1 MGELKRILLIGALGL
16 TAWAQPEPLPTPT
29 EPDPAP
35 AVVPVAPP
43 KVVTHPRFLVAR
55 GETLRFPSTA
65 TTPPPANEFCR
76 FEKKAGAWFVTG
88 TAPGVASFNWD
99 KDHWDILVRERA
111 LKVPEK
117 VTLSVFGEY
126 PTGQALLHWARD
138 FLHPRAEL
146 KEAGG
151 VLKSS
156 GSELIAYEG
165 APKVELKSE
174 ALEARK
180 ADGLILSNWPEKI
193 EEDQVVL
200 EAPLTPE
207 KHWRVMIH
215 HRNMPGQPPRWL
227 EVEIVQPAGVEERY
241 AVTSYLTGPA
251 SDEIFCGHLAAA
263 RYFKAPSSGYMV
275 SVPGGKRHLLERSLM
290 KPGQTV
296 SAMLAIRG
304 LSPRAQAGLLRV
316 SVRGLDST
324 EPLALKPFDPKA
336 RTARGVF
343 PAEVVR
349 ELSYQVGS
357 AYLFEDIGGQPYL
370 NEVSNGSPSPGNF
383 GAVYRYRWK
392 LENATDQP
400 QEVRMEMSARGGP
413 ARASLWIDGESIE
426 TDLLKAEPRLLK
438 RWLLPPASRRE
449 VVMETFPQAGS
460 NFPLSIT
467 LSSRAATNLPDTP
480 ASGTLPNY
488 YIP

>member
-1 MGELKRILLIGALGL
+1 MVELKRVLLIWGMALA
-16 TAWAQPEPLPTPT
+16 AWAQPEPLPTPT
-29 EPDPAP
+29 EPAAP
-35 AVVPVAPP
+35 VVVPVAQPR
-43 KVVTHPRFLVAR
+43 VVSHPRFLVAR
-55 GETLRFPSTA
+55 GETLRFPSSA
-65 TTPPPANEFCR
+65 TTAPPPNDYCR
-76 FEKKAGAWFVTG
+76 FEKKAGGWFVTG
-88 TAPGVASFNWD
+88 VAPGVASFNWG

-111 LKVPEK
+111 LLLPSSLPL
-117 VTLSVFGEY
+117 TVFGDY
-126 PTGQALLHWARD
+126 PVGQALLHYARD
-138 FLHPRAEL
+138 YLHGRADL
-146 KEAGG
+146 KESGG
-151 VLKSS
+151 VLKAS
-156 GSELIAYEG
+156 GADLIAYEG
-165 APKVELKSE
+165 APKVELRTE
-174 ALEARK
+174 VVEARK

-193 EEDQVVL
+193 EEDQVLL

-207 KHWRVMIH
+207 KHWRVMVH
-215 HRNMPGQPPRWL
+215 HRNLPEQPPRWL
-227 EVEIVQPAGVEERY
+227 EIEIVQPAGVDERY

-263 RYFKAPSSGYMV
+263 RYFKAPSSGYLV
-275 SVPGGKRHLLERSLM
+275 SVGGGKRHLLERALL

-296 SAMLAIRG
+296 SAMLAVRG
-304 LSPRAQAGLLRV
+304 LLPRGQAGLLRI
-316 SVRGLDST
+316 SVRGLDSA
-324 EPLALKPFDPKA
+324 EPLTLKPWDGKA

-370 NEVSNGSPSPGNF
+370 SEVSNGSPSPGNF

-413 ARASLWIDGESIE
+413 ARASLWIDGEGIE
-426 TDLLKAEPRLLK
+426 TDLLKAEPRLLR

-449 VVMETFPQAGS
+449 VMMETFPQAGS
-460 NFPLSIT
+460 NFPLSVT
-467 LSSRAATNLPDTP
+467 LSSRPAANTPETPIPQVLP
-480 ASGTLPNY
+480 SY

>member
-1 MGELKRILLIGALGL
+1 MGELKRFWLIWGLALA
-16 TAWAQPEPLPTPT
+16 AWGQPEPLPTP
-29 EPDPAP
+29 AP
-35 AVVPVAPP
+35 LVTPVAQP
-43 KVVTHPRFLVAR
+43 KVVTQPRFLVAC

-65 TTPPPANEFCR
+65 LGAPPASDFCR

-88 TAPGVASFNWD
+88 VAPGVASFNWE

-111 LKVPEK
+111 LKLPA
-117 VTLSVFGEY
+117 TASLSVFGDY
-126 PTGQALLHWARD
+126 PAGAALLHWARD
-138 FLHPRAEL
+138 FLHARADL

-151 VLKSS
+151 VLKAT
-156 GSELIAYEG
+156 GIELIAYEG
-165 APKVELKSE
+165 APKVELRSE
-174 ALEARK
+174 VVEARK

-193 EEDQVVL
+193 EEDQVLL

-207 KHWRVMIH
+207 KHWRVMVH

-227 EVEIVQPAGVEERY
+227 EIEIVQPPEVDERY

-251 SDEIFCGHLAAA
+251 TDEIFCGHLAAA
-263 RYFKAPSSGYMV
+263 RYFKAPSSGYLV
-275 SVPGGKRHLLERSLM
+275 GVAGGKRHLLERSLL

-296 SAMLAIRG
+296 SAMLAVRG
-304 LSPRAQAGLLRV
+304 LLPRAQAGILRV
-316 SVRGLDST
+316 SVRGLDSL
-324 EPLALKPFDPKA
+324 EPLALKPFDVKA

-343 PAEVVR
+343 AGEVVR

-392 LENATDQP
+392 LENPTDQP

-438 RWLLPPASRRE
+438 RWLLPAGGRRE
-449 VVMETFPQAGS
+449 VMMETFPQAGS
-460 NFPLSIT
+460 NFPLSVT
-467 LSSRAATNLPDTP
+467 LSSRPAAGGAETPNPPALP
-480 ASGTLPNY
+480 SY